1 MKKKKELKSKAQIK
15 IIGPNI
21 GEEPLLILLGNCMSM
36 YVVKKTG
43 MNSSKSSRVSFFLI
57 LIFLL
62 GFVVN
67 HRDENFFELLFS
79 SDVIMKAK
87 VFIFLKIALNVLL
100 NFLLRQC
107 LIL

>member
-1 MKKKKELKSKAQIK
+1 
-15 IIGPNI
+15 
-21 GEEPLLILLGNCMSM
+21 MSM

-43 MNSSKSSRVSFFLI
+43 MNFSKSSRVSFFLI

-87 VFIFLKIALNVLL
+87 VFIFFKIALNVLL
-100 NFLLRQC
+100 NFVLRQC